1 MKKEETVQTQKKN
14 ISFYSSPVELKEELI
29 KDFQKAS
36 KIDTI
41 SYLSFNYGGLKQLE
55 KYLSEARSIN
65 KFHTIVYKKH
75 VKRMIPPKEEYTTMD
90 NIKGSLV
97 MSTVAF
103 LYAFIFMLQKLFS
116 DTYPTISNDQIN
128 TIRGLMFVLVNV
140 CFLFKNKEPLVFDR
154 ETNLVLFKRILF
166 SVTGEIIMYASTG
179 YLRIQTVSTF
189 YILYSIVTSFVCA
202 IVYKEPITTVEVVI
216 ILLCFFA
223 ACLIINPFD
232 TDGRD
237 TPIGLMMGIAFVIL
251 FCYTV
256 VLIYQLRQKVSIHT
270 SQFYKGSAYFII
282 ASMFGGVKGQSY
294 TWSLDIFVFLVI
306 IGFLCSCTNILYNY
320 ALNLG
325 KVSYVLPFENLTI
338 VFSLFIGKF
347 ALNEDCDLLDYIG
360 TMLILVLCFVRS
372 FILIMEE
379 KKDEVL
385 EEIQKAVEVEQAKT
399 NELERAESINAS
411 KSGISKVPKVVQFK
425 EKCATD
431 NDSNNKTYFD
441 LDSQRLS
448 FKE

>member
-1 MKKEETVQTQKKN
+1 MKTEETNMMQKKN
-14 ISFYSSPVELKEELI
+14 KSFYSTPVELKEELI
-29 KDFQKAS
+29 KDFQRTS
-36 KIDTI
+36 KIDSI

-65 KFHTIVYKKH
+65 KFHTIVYQKH
-75 VKRMIPPKEEYTTMD
+75 VKRMIPPKEEYTTLD

-97 MSTVAF
+97 MTLVAF
-103 LYAFIFMLQKLFS
+103 SYAFIFMLQKSFS
-116 DTYPTISNDQIN
+116 DAFPKIGNDQIN
-128 TIRGLMFVLVNV
+128 TIRGLMFILVNLFFVMRNKEQVVFDKETNFVLV
-140 CFLFKNKEPLVFDR
+140 
-154 ETNLVLFKRILF
+154 KRILF

-202 IVYKEPITTVEVVI
+202 IVYKEPITTVEVII
-216 ILLCFFA
+216 ILLCFLA

-237 TPIGLMMGIAFVIL
+237 TPVGILMGIAFVIL

-270 SQFYKGSAYFII
+270 SQLYKGSAYFII

-294 TWSLDIFVFLVI
+294 IWSYEIFFYLVF
-306 IGFLCSCTNILYNY
+306 IGILCSCTNILYNY

-347 ALNEDCDLLDYIG
+347 ALNEDCDFLDYVG
-360 TMLILVLCFVRS
+360 TMMILILCFVRS

-385 EEIQKAVEVEQAKT
+385 QEIQKAVEIEQSKI
-399 NELERAESINAS
+399 NEIERAESQNAS
-411 KSGISKVPKVVQFK
+411 KSGISNVPKVNNIK
-425 EKCATD
+425 ENESHC
-431 NDSNNKTYFD
+431 KTYFD